1 MVVLAYL
8 WVFALVPLMVEEEDE
23 EIKWHA
29 KHGLVLLGAEIALW
43 LVMELAVFVSGGLGC
58 LLFPFFLMAFVAFV
72 LVRLACIVKGLRGG
86 RFKLPLLSRLVD
98 RF

>member
-1 MVVLAYL
+1 MVILAYL

-29 KHGLVLLGAEIALW
+29 KLGLVLLGAEIALW
-43 LVMELAVFVSGGLGC
+43 LVMQLGVFVTGGLGC
-58 LLFPFFLMAFVAFV
+58 LLAPFIFMAYVAFV
-72 LVRLACIVKGLRGG
+72 VVRLACIVKGLRGG
-86 RFKLPLLSRLVD
+86 RLKLPLLSRLVD